1 MADTGHIYKV
11 KVVLINTGQSVWVVV
26 ILSTVKVWKP
36 CQYNF
41 WTFCASSWKG
51 KSITGEGFIT
61 EARLAATE
69 YMAKGNHLKS
79 GSQGARDRSPAKP
92 N

>member
-1 MADTGHIYKV
+1 MQVNLFGIFW
-11 KVVLINTGQSVWVVV
+11 N
-26 ILSTVKVWKP
+26 TVKVWKP

-69 YMAKGNHLKS
+69 YVANHLKS
-79 GSQGARDRSPAKP
+79 GVGQAAS
-92 N
+92 